1 MRILLVTQMWP
12 SGADPDFGAFLVPQV
27 DELRALGHEVD
38 VVAIDRRGGSAGVK
52 YTRLGL
58 RALRRARK
66 IRPDV
71 VIAHMLF
78 PAGAAALVAAQSVK
92 APLVVVCHGQDVENL
107 DGMQIRT
114 VSGLVARD
122 AAAVVTNSDWL
133 GERLREWLP
142 GTETTTI
149 SPGVDLRAFDRSRIQ
164 RVADWPGDS
173 PRLLCVGS
181 LSERKNVVPLADAF
195 ELLGRGSLVFVGD
208 GELREQLA
216 GRPGVTLAGRIP
228 HDHVARWAARCD
240 LLCQPSVREPFGIA
254 ALEAMAL
261 GKPVLVSA
269 EGGAAEFVPAD
280 AGVVIYPS
288 SAAAIAAGIEA
299 ALALPDPA
307 AAARRAAEQHS
318 AAAEAARLAGLC
330 QAVTASGEAVTP

>member
-107 DGMQIRT
+107 DGMQVRT
-114 VSGLVARD
+114 VSA
-122 AAAVVTNSDWL
+122 
-133 GERLREWLP
+133 
-142 GTETTTI
+142 
-149 SPGVDLRAFDRSRIQ
+149 
-164 RVADWPGDS
+164 
-173 PRLLCVGS
+173 
-181 LSERKNVVPLADAF
+181 
-195 ELLGRGSLVFVGD
+195 
-208 GELREQLA
+208 
-216 GRPGVTLAGRIP
+216 
-228 HDHVARWAARCD
+228 
-240 LLCQPSVREPFGIA
+240 
-254 ALEAMAL
+254 
-261 GKPVLVSA
+261 LVSA
-269 EGGAAEFVPAD
+269 PTLMASVSQFVTVSVLIACPAQTR
-280 AGVVIYPS
+280 S
-288 SAAAIAAGIEA
+288 SWARA
-299 ALALPDPA
+299 PA
-307 AAARRAAEQHS
+307 PASRSRTVLMPYSSTKRPAR
-318 AAAEAARLAGLC
+318 
-330 QAVTASGEAVTP
+330 